1 MCRGGTRGSGVSEE
15 SGVFAAP
22 SSGGDEISLLA
33 RAKTVFLSVR
43 ELGLVER
50 QEAVDAACGD
60 DAALKELVWTLLRG
74 DEGPLA
80 IESLADDI
88 RAASEA
94 DRGDGSRI
102 GNYRLLER
110 VGEGGFG
117 VVYAAEQERPV
128 RRRVALKIIKLGM
141 DTKQVVARFE
151 AERQAL
157 AMMDHPCIARVYDG
171 GVTPTGR
178 PYFVMELVKGVPIT
192 HYCDEQDLSV
202 AQRLALVVRVCDAL
216 RHAHQKGV
224 IHRDIKPSNVLITT
238 LDGKAEPKIIDFGV
252 AKAVS
257 GKLTD
262 RTLFTEVRQVIGTP
276 EYMSPEQADPTVQ
289 DVDTRADVYGVGV
302 LMYELLTGTTPF
314 ASERLRTAAYGEM
327 QRIIRE
333 EEPPAPST
341 RARSASRSGNAVRGS
356 LRSELPSTLR
366 GELDW
371 IVLKA
376 MEKDRTRRYPGV
388 GALASDIERYL
399 GGEAVHAVPPSRAY
413 LFKKFVRRHRTLVFA
428 SVLLLASLILGLVG
442 TAAGLIKSDGLRRV
456 AEAEKEKADVSAR
469 EAREAEGLAR
479 RRAYTAN
486 MMSASAAMESQQSGA
501 AEAALDSVP
510 SDERGWEWRVLD
522 AKRDCSVRTIS
533 IPIEYTADKENFRLG
548 LLMHPD
554 GKSFF
559 ATDEWATECARQ
571 FDLATGKQIR
581 AFLAPR
587 YKDFALE
594 ARLTLAPAGDEL
606 RAVASVR
613 YEMAPVPPI
622 VRRWRL
628 GESGEGETRI
638 VPLAEG
644 TFAARALLSED
655 GTEVFFGHGK
665 SVERADIATGK
676 VSARTE
682 EVPFATA
689 VAVGPGAHSYLV
701 TTETSG
707 GWLGL
712 RDQQT
717 LRPVLLAKGHG
728 AVMDVCFSPDG
739 RTLGSAADDDT
750 ARVWE
755 LGRVA
760 EQQMRRAADTE
771 GNAVDRDG
779 LSEEGISYTVLR
791 HPNRVGGIAFSHDS
805 SLVATVCGDS
815 AVRIWDRETG
825 ALREVFATRN
835 LVNRPLMFGADDK
848 SIAAMHK
855 DGTVRFWELG
865 AESTRVLRGHANI
878 VSAARFV
885 HSELQRGG
893 HVGGPSMILSG
904 GWDQN
909 YGSAGQA
916 RLWDAETG
924 AEIASYAGKPGDVC
938 RGLAVSGDGRLGA
951 LAITEL
957 RSSQIAL
964 GRLVMLDLRSGREL
978 WTTALETPGEFCGF
992 GKDDRTLLFRA
1003 SIHHTRTAMI
1013 GVCDAASGR
1022 ILRSHVVEHNMWDGM
1037 ALSRDRRL
1045 VAVVG
1050 KEPSEAGLVVLDAQ
1064 TLEPVVTL
1072 PFEGGMSVEFNPDG
1086 RTMAASAVNGTIHIF
1101 DVATWRRVGRLEGH
1115 SLMVLAMAYS
1125 PDGSRLASAG
1135 MDRKIRL
1142 WDARTLD
1149 AVGFLCGHTGHIGS
1163 LDWEEFET
1171 SAGKRELRLLSCS
1184 GDGTVR
1190 IWEPRAL
1197 RERLEARERDRKARE
1212 RVLPRVEEWVKEKGI
1227 EGARGEVL
1235 KIEDEGERWA
1245 GEAWLRGEEWKK
1257 AGK

>member
-1 MCRGGTRGSGVSEE
+1 MSEE

-22 SSGGDEISLLA
+22 SSGGDEISSLA

-88 RAASEA
+88 RAASE
-94 DRGDGSRI
+94 GEKSDGSRI

-314 ASERLRTAAYGEM
+314 SSERLRTAAYGEM
-327 QRIIRE
+327 QRTIRE

-399 GGEAVHAVPPSRAY
+399 AGEAVHAVPPSRGY
-413 LFKKFVRRHRTLVFA
+413 LLKKFVRRHRKLVFA
-428 SVLLLASLILGLVG
+428 SVLLVASLLLGLVG
-442 TAAGLIKSDGLRRV
+442 TAAGLIKSDGLRRL

-510 SDERGWEWRVLD
+510 LDERGWEWRVLD
-522 AKRDCSVRTIS
+522 ARRDCSVRTIS
-533 IPIEYTADKENFRLG
+533 IPIEYTADKENFRLA

-559 ATDEWATECARQ
+559 ATDELATVCARQ
-571 FDLATGKQIR
+571 FDLATGRQLR
-581 AFLAPR
+581 TFAAPR
-587 YKDFALE
+587 PTKMHGLTHVMLSGDSMLAVSSPLLNQEPFAPRVTRWRLDGSGEMETRTVPVSGETRALE
-594 ARLTLAPAGDEL
+594 AVLSPDGSEIFFVNGPMVERVEVSTG
-606 RAVASVR
+606 RV
-613 YEMAPVPPI
+613 
-622 VRRWRL
+622 
-628 GESGEGETRI
+628 
-638 VPLAEG
+638 
-644 TFAARALLSED
+644 AARIDAPS
-655 GTEVFFGHGK
+655 FY
-665 SVERADIATGK
+665 
-676 VSARTE
+676 
-682 EVPFATA
+682 P
-689 VAVGPGAHSYLV
+689 VAVGGVERSYLA
-701 TTETSG
+701 TSELRG
-707 GWLGL
+707 GGFGL
-712 RDQQT
+712 RDGRT
-717 LRPVLLAKGHG
+717 LETVMVAQGHG
-728 AVMDVCFSPDG
+728 AIMDVRFSPDG
-739 RTLGSAADDDT
+739 AAVASAADDDT
-750 ARVWE
+750 ARVWD
-755 LGRVA
+755 LTKGQRTKGPKGQI
-760 EQQMRRAADTE
+760 EQEDIEAQD
-771 GNAVDRDG
+771 
-779 LSEEGISYTVLR
+779 IPYKVLA
-791 HPNRVGGIAFSHDS
+791 HPSRVGGIAFSHDS
-805 SLVATVCGDS
+805 RLVATVCGDS
-815 AVRIWDRETG
+815 AVRIWDRPTG
-825 ALREVFATRN
+825 ALREMFASRG
-835 LVNRPLMFGADDK
+835 LVNKPVMFCAEDTK
-848 SIAAMHK
+848 IAAMQR
-855 DGTVRFWELG
+855 DGTIRFWELG

-885 HSELQRGG
+885 RRGG
-893 HVGGPSMILSG
+893 GEAAAIVSG

-909 YGSAGQA
+909 YGSAGLV
-916 RLWDAETG
+916 RLWDAATG
-924 AEIASYAGKPGDVC
+924 REIASYAGKPGDIC
-938 RGLAVSGDGRLGA
+938 RGLEVSSDGRRA
-951 LAITEL
+951 VMAITET
-957 RSSQIAL
+957 RHSEIPR
-964 GRLVMLDLRSGREL
+964 GRVVMLDLGNGREI
-978 WTTALETPGEFCGF
+978 WSTALENAGAFCGF
-992 GKDDRTLLFRA
+992 GRDEETVLVRWNRPLFMT
-1003 SIHHTRTAMI
+1003 S
-1013 GVCDAASGR
+1013 
-1022 ILRSHVVEHNMWDGM
+1022 
-1037 ALSRDRRL
+1037 
-1045 VAVVG
+1045 AVVG
-1050 KEPSEAGLVVLDAQ
+1050 VFDASDGRLIRSRM
-1064 TLEPVVTL
+1064 LENNL
-1072 PFEGGMSVEFNPDG
+1072 WEESAISPDG
-1086 RTMAASAVNGTIHIF
+1086 RTMAIMGREPSESGLMILNAETLDTIAAMRFEGGKAVAFSPDGKSLAAAAVDGTIHIL
-1101 DVATWRRVGRLEGH
+1101 DAATLRRVGRLEGH
-1115 SLMVLAMAYS
+1115 GMLVLAVAYS
-1125 PDGSRLASAG
+1125 PDGTRIASAG
-1135 MDRKIRL
+1135 LDRKIRL
-1142 WDARTLD
+1142 WDAKTLD
-1149 AVGFLCGHTGHIGS
+1149 PVGYLSGHTGHIGS

-1171 SAGKRELRLLSCS
+1171 SAGKKELRLLSCS

-1190 IWEPRAL
+1190 IWEPRML
-1197 RERLEARERDRKARE
+1197 RERLEVRERRRAALEK
-1212 RVLPRVEEWVKEKGI
+1212 VLPRLEECVRAKGF
-1227 EGARGEVL
+1227 EGGWEEVLRMEDERERGAGEVWL
-1235 KIEDEGERWA
+1235 MGEG
-1245 GEAWLRGEEWKK
+1245 WKRE
-1257 AGK
+1257 GK